1 MSGKFNM
8 SNAKSDIDW
17 LVYKAAR
24 LPGPGQSVLLAP
36 GTYPRANCVTA
47 WPGTR

>member
-1 MSGKFNM
+1 VRLVLPKTYGVIAGKFNM

-24 LPGPGQSVLLAP
+24 LPGPGQ
-36 GTYPRANCVTA
+36 
-47 WPGTR
+47 

>member
-1 MSGKFNM
+1 LLAGKFNM

-24 LPGPGQSVLLAP
+24 LPGPGQYVQFQLLSRI
-36 GTYPRANCVTA
+36 T
-47 WPGTR
+47 